1 MTINIANFA
10 VVLILIIMGSM
21 TFTIL
26 GVVHLSTKNA
36 LKKRGY
42 HPNITQQT
50 YQQLQTDLNKVAD
63 DLSDIQYELDEIRPE
78 ILQLEFLK
86 YANED
91 GNGKL

>member
-1 MTINIANFA
+1 MSINFANFA
-10 VVLILIIMGSM
+10 VVLTLIIMGSL
-21 TFTIL
+21 TLTIL
-26 GVVHLSTKNA
+26 GIVYLSTKNA

-63 DLSDIQYELDEIRPE
+63 NLSDIQYELDEIRPE

-91 GNGKL
+91 GNGKQ